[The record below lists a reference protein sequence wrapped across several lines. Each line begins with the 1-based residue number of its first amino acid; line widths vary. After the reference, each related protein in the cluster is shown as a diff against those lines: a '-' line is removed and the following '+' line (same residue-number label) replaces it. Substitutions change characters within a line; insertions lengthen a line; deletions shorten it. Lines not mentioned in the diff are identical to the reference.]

1 MTAQAQGLPRK
12 SVTQQIKNDDKG
24 NMKVLVGSKIEENGL
39 KNDLNEEMV
48 NSSLHFHTVNVQN
61 LPFMYRLR

>member
-1 MTAQAQGLPRK
+1 MRAQAQGLSRK
-12 SVTQQIKNDDKG
+12 SVTQQTKNDDKG
-24 NMKVLVGSKIEENGL
+24 NMKVLAGSKIVEKGL

-61 LPFMYRLR
+61 WPFMYCLR